1 MSSFVLYTECH
12 IKLQSFFLVNITI
25 QCLTYYDKYGISKDY
40 LWLYWLA
47 PVFPCM
53 SSLGCQTSH
62 LLNQNT
68 LLYLAKYMRFFPS
81 PSSNSSAFW
90 SSSLLAS
97 SLLVAGLL
105 APIGPPVLG
114 SSQPVPELA
123 WLLPFP
129 LSETSNPAAL
139 LYPVEALC
147 YKTRSKS
154 RFHSREDINSL
165 VNASLFLLK
174 RDPTKYDQSHSMA
187 YKHTQLLRDI
197 VACMYLVG
205 HS

>member
-1 MSSFVLYTECH
+1 MESLRIICGYTDLLLC
-12 IKLQSFFLVNITI
+12 FLA
-25 QCLTYYDKYGISKDY
+25 CLP
-40 LWLYWLA
+40 L
-47 PVFPCM
+47 C
-53 SSLGCQTSH
+53 CQTSH

-68 LLYLAKYMRFFPS
+68 LLYLAKYVTFSS

-90 SSSLLAS
+90 ISSLPVS
-97 SLLVAGLL
+97 GLL
-105 APIGPPVLG
+105 APSGPPMLG

-129 LSETSNPAAL
+129 LSETSNPAVI

-154 RFHSREDINSL
+154 RFHFREEINSL

-187 YKHTQLLRDI
+187 YKHTQLLRGI
-197 VACMYLVG
+197 VACMYLAG